1 MTFVITCLLKIVV
14 NIKFNYIQQTKADKL
29 LRPGKFSVQLRTHD
43 MPVWNWVF
51 GNKLLNL

>member
-51 GNKLLNL
+51 W